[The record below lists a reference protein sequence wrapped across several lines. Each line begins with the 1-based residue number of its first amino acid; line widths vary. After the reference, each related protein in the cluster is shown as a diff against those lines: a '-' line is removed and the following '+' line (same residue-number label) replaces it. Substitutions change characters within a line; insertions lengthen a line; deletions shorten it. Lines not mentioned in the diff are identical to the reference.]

1 MGRQNKGSLNSAAFR
16 YSHAWTYLQLVH
28 KAWQLV
34 HSQSDWLKRS
44 FVVYE
49 WKVGN
54 SAPLHWMKYVVM
66 GSVFS
71 RASRKPIPEVSIKR
85 SIVAFL
91 QLVQHVPSELRLALV
106 IELQVFE
113 LTNLANRLR
122 FSDVIRHQL
131 VHRVVLEDGRDD
143 PGVDVAARLP
153 VDLQRGV
160 AGSKRLVGS
169 RRDARQRRY
178 RFDVTTLIR
187 KNKLKYQVSFGLC
200 LSAP

>member
-1 MGRQNKGSLNSAAFR
+1 
-16 YSHAWTYLQLVH
+16 
-28 KAWQLV
+28 
-34 HSQSDWLKRS
+34 
-44 FVVYE
+44 
-49 WKVGN
+49 
-54 SAPLHWMKYVVM
+54 MKYVGM

-71 RASRKPIPEVSIKR
+71 RATRIPIPEMSIKR

-91 QLVQHVPSELRLALV
+91 QLVQHDLSKLRLALV
-106 IELQVFE
+106 IGLMAFE
-113 LTNLANRLR
+113 LTNLPNRFR
-122 FSDVIRHQL
+122 FCDVIRHQL

-178 RFDVTTLIR
+178 RFDVTTLIS
-187 KNKLKYQVSFGLC
+187 KYKL
-200 LSAP
+200 